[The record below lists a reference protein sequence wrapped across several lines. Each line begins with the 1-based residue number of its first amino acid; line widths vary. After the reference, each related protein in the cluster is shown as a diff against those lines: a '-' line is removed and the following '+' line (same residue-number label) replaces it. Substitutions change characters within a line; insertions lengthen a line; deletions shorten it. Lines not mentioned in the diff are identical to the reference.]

1 MLLYIIRHGDPVY
14 ETDSLTEKGKRQAA
28 ALAKRLAGTGIGKI
42 YSSSAGRARET
53 ARPACELLGL
63 DCLIEDWMNEAYA
76 WREFTLED
84 GRGNRAW
91 VFDALKNTQFKTD
104 EIIALGEKWYEA
116 KCFASSG
123 AKEGYA
129 RIRRC
134 SDDFLARLG
143 FVREG
148 RVYKIADKAAAADA
162 VRAAVFC
169 HQGFGLVWLSYLL
182 AIPPH
187 LFWPN
192 FDVTHAGM
200 TVLEFKDSE
209 DGYTAPKCLCLSDT
223 SHIYEAGLPMLYN
236 NVILF

>member
-1 MLLYIIRHGDPVY
+1 
-14 ETDSLTEKGKRQAA
+14 
-28 ALAKRLAGTGIGKI
+28 
-42 YSSSAGRARET
+42 
-53 ARPACELLGL
+53 
-63 DCLIEDWMNEAYA
+63 MNEAYA

-116 KCFASSG
+116 KYFASSG

-148 RVYKIADKAAAADA
+148 RVYKIADKAGGRRRPRRRILSSRFRACLAVLSARYPAAPFLAEFRRYARGADGLG
-162 VRAAVFC
+162 V
-169 HQGFGLVWLSYLL
+169 QGFGRR
-182 AIPPH
+182 
-187 LFWPN
+187 
-192 FDVTHAGM
+192 
-200 TVLEFKDSE
+200 
-209 DGYTAPKCLCLSDT
+209 
-223 SHIYEAGLPMLYN
+223 LYRA
-236 NVILF
+236 